1 MVTILLYQGLWSL
14 CSLWYWRLH
23 QPSSCMTPLNKHWP
37 IFHSLVYSQQS
48 RNKTLISRS
57 FLILEIPSI
66 VDLFHEVHLMKSYHF
81 LWLFSPSS
89 FFAVTVFLNQNVSHY
104 ISFLTNKRFLFIKS
118 NQFRSTNSRN
128 TINDSYIGYDKF
140 LPEQFILYKR
150 IVKVDLFAMY
160 CLLRLQ
166 LPNRS
171 QLMQQYMNHKTHP
184 EMMSSTLVKWCIHP
198 LFLPAIITESDG

>member
-66 VDLFHEVHLMKSYHF
+66 VDLFHAVHLMKSCHF
-81 LWLFSPSS
+81 LWLFSP
-89 FFAVTVFLNQNVSHY
+89 FFLPWLF
-104 ISFLTNKRFLFIKS
+104 FLTKMFLTTYLFNEQTLFFLS
-118 NQFRSTNSRN
+118 NLINLGPQTLETWLMTVTSDMTNSSPSN
-128 TINDSYIGYDKF
+128 LSCINALWKLIF
-140 LPEQFILYKR
+140 
-150 IVKVDLFAMY
+150 
-160 CLLRLQ
+160 
-166 LPNRS
+166 S
-171 QLMQQYMNHKTHP
+171 QCTV
-184 EMMSSTLVKWCIHP
+184 S
-198 LFLPAIITESDG
+198 

>member
-57 FLILEIPSI
+57 FLILEIPSR
-66 VDLFHEVHLMKSYHF
+66 VDLFHEVHLMKSCHF
-81 LWLFSPSS
+81 LWLFSPSF

-104 ISFLTNKRFLFIKS
+104 ISFLTNKRCFCLS
-118 NQFRSTNSRN
+118 NL
-128 TINDSYIGYDKF
+128 INLGPQTLETWLMTVTSDMTSSSPSNLSCINALWKLIF
-140 LPEQFILYKR
+140 
-150 IVKVDLFAMY
+150 
-160 CLLRLQ
+160 
-166 LPNRS
+166 S
-171 QLMQQYMNHKTHP
+171 QCTV
-184 EMMSSTLVKWCIHP
+184 S
-198 LFLPAIITESDG
+198 